1 MVEGVGL
8 GCRRSLR
15 RQLGSRERATIL
27 PSPGGGGWREFL
39 AFKKARFRE
48 TRNIAG
54 EGLAG
59 GGLRGDLDNFGEK
72 AL

>member
-1 MVEGVGL
+1 MPSVSSLAAGL
-8 GCRRSLR
+8 TGAGHNPPL
-15 RQLGSRERATIL
+15 
-27 PSPGGGGWREFL
+27 PGGGGWREFL

-48 TRNIAG
+48 AQNIAG
-54 EGLAG
+54 EGLEG